1 MVSHDLIGGNI
12 HQEFVD
18 NQMLLSHGGLFLS
31 DVELFFIELSK
42 HDMEYFLYRLWTL
55 HQRKDGNMVVPWQA
69 VLGYPVRDTSGHL
82 DMGSPHQHQSLQCL
96 ATHLPIVIHFKMQV
110 V

>member
-12 HQEFVD
+12 HQEFVE

-42 HDMEYFLYRLWTL
+42 H
-55 HQRKDGNMVVPWQA
+55 G
-69 VLGYPVRDTSGHL
+69 VLPV
-82 DMGSPHQHQSLQCL
+82 
-96 ATHLPIVIHFKMQV
+96 
-110 V
+110 